1 MENDKGFEDISKRWL
16 RRMELLTAMILI
28 IAVFIIMGGK

>member
-16 RRMELLTAMILI
+16 RSMELLTAMILI
-28 IAVFIIMGGK
+28 IAVLIIMGGK